1 MDLILGVDGGGTG
14 CRAAVA
20 DPAAHGPGSRVLG
33 TGAAGPA
40 NIASDPDGAAAN
52 ILTAAREALR
62 AATGSGDGMDRLV
75 AGLGLAGAN
84 AKGASDRLAAA
95 LPFARLR
102 IDTDAIAAARG
113 ALGPDADGI
122 VAAIGTGSVYAMRHA
137 GELRQYGGWGLVL
150 GDTGS
155 GAWIGRAALS
165 RALADS
171 EGAAPATPLTD
182 ALLAEH
188 GGPQG
193 IIAWAGSARP
203 ADFAALVPRLLAAPE
218 DPAAAEVLG
227 QARDD
232 IAAQIDRLRG
242 LAPLPVTFIG
252 GLGAVAAGWLPHVPQ
267 RPARGTALDGALQI
281 ARDVRDGGAP

>member
-20 DPAAHGPGSRVLG
+20 DPGGRVLG
-33 TGAAGPA
+33 TAAAGPA

-52 ILTAAREALR
+52 ILTAARDALR
-62 AATGSGDGMDRLV
+62 AATGRDAGLDRLA

-84 AKGASDRLAAA
+84 ARGAADRLARA

-102 IDTDAIAAARG
+102 IETDAIAAAMG
-113 ALGPDADGI
+113 ALGPDDDGI
-122 VAAIGTGSVYAMRHA
+122 VAAIGTGSVYAMRH
-137 GELRQYGGWGLVL
+137 GGHLTQYGGWGLVL

-155 GAWIGRAALS
+155 GAWIGRAALT
-165 RALADS
+165 RALAAS
-171 EGAAPATPLTD
+171 EGAATPTPLTD
-182 ALLAEH
+182 ALLAER
-188 GGPQG
+188 GGAEG
-193 IIAWAGSARP
+193 VIAWAQSARP
-203 ADFAALVPRLLAAPE
+203 ADFAALTPRLLAAPD
-218 DPAAAEVLG
+218 DPAAVDVLA
-227 QARDD
+227 QARAD
-232 IAAQIDRLRG
+232 IAAQIDRLRA

-281 ARDVRDGGAP
+281 ARDLRGATP

>member
-20 DPAAHGPGSRVLG
+20 DPGGRVLG
-33 TGAAGPA
+33 TAAAGPA
-40 NIASDPDGAAAN
+40 NIASDPEGAAAN
-52 ILTAAREALR
+52 ILTAARGALR
-62 AATGSGDGMDRLV
+62 TATGSDTGLDRLV

-84 AKGASDRLAAA
+84 AGGAADRLAAA

-102 IDTDAIAAARG
+102 IETDAVAAAMG

-122 VAAIGTGSVYAMRHA
+122 VAALGTGSVYAMRHA
-137 GELRQYGGWGLVL
+137 GRLSQYGGWGLVL

-155 GAWIGRAALS
+155 GAWIGRAALT
-165 RALADS
+165 RALAAH

-182 ALLAEH
+182 ALLAAQ
-188 GGPQG
+188 GGAEG
-193 IIAWAGSARP
+193 VIAWAQTARP
-203 ADFAALVPRLLAAPE
+203 ADFAALTPRLLEVPD

-232 IAAQIDRLRG
+232 IAAQIERLRA

-281 ARDVRDGGAP
+281 ARDLLESLR